1 MEEMNKINQEDNL
14 ALTGG
19 IIILGG
25 FTLGVIIG
33 SITSRTK
40 IKYAYCQGAL
50 DIIGKIISK

>member
-19 IIILGG
+19 IIILGA

-40 IKYAYCQGAL
+40 IKDAYCQGSL
-50 DIIGKIISK
+50 DTIGKIIFK